1 MVNSGAIVSAAL
13 LLSEVNPHLSP
24 SEKYEFVHNV
34 FKRMCGGMRV
44 GFQNATFLSEREN
57 ADKSFALAYYMR
69 EKNCFPM

>member
-1 MVNSGAIVSAAL
+1 MVNSGGIVSAAL
-13 LLSEVNPHLSP
+13 LLSEVKPHLSL

-44 GFQNATFLSEREN
+44 GFQNSVFLSERDT

-69 EKNCFPM
+69 EKKCFPR